1 MPGGILQLN
10 NYGAEDILLTGNPQM
25 TFFKTL
31 YKRHSNFAME
41 SLSQTIEGSIN
52 FGNTLYVT
60 LNNAGDLVKGLTI
73 EIVLPELLPPSSN
86 YIWYGYT
93 NNIVCSLIKSITIS
107 IGGQVIDKHYG
118 EWYDILDEFENNRN
132 NHIYGKYNSEF
143 SIRNNNKGRILY
155 LPLKFWFC
163 KNTGNALP
171 LIALL
176 YSDVTL
182 AIELRELREVIKT
195 DSSIWTLPRT
205 TGNDLD
211 IKLWADYIYLDKEE
225 KKAFSSI
232 KHEYLIEQLQFTGED
247 TLFSGLLSYNFNLYF
262 KHPIKEI
269 FWVMI
274 DNVNSS
280 IDPKNGNNFLKYT
293 NTNNNNSDTFK
304 SGTIKINGVSIFS
317 ERPANYFRQVLPI
330 QYHQYLPKK
339 HIYIYSFALT
349 PEEHQPSGTLNFS
362 LIDNAYL
369 ELKFNQSGIGSST
382 NSRVK
387 IYAINYN
394 ILKIMSGQASLAY
407 QS

>member
-25 TFFKTL
+25 TFFKTI

-60 LNNAGDLVKGLTI
+60 LNKSGDLVKSLTI
-73 EIVLPELLPPSSN
+73 EINLPELLPPTTN

-93 NNIVCSLIKSITIS
+93 NNVVCSIIKSITIS

-118 EWYDILDEFENNRN
+118 EWYDILDEFENNKN
-132 NHIYGKYNSEF
+132 SHIYDKYNSEF
-143 SIRNNNKGRILY
+143 SIRNNYKSRTLY

-163 KNTGNALP
+163 KNIGNAIP
-171 LIALL
+171 IISLL
-176 YSDVTL
+176 HSDITL
-182 AIELRELREVIKT
+182 AIELRELREIIKT
-195 DSSIWTLPRT
+195 DTSLWSAPKT
-205 TGNDLD
+205 TGNNLD
-211 IKLWADYIYLDKEE
+211 IKLWADYIYLDKNE
-225 KKAFSSI
+225 KKMFSTS
-232 KHEYLIEQLQFTGED
+232 KHEYLIEQLQFSGED

-269 FWVMI
+269 LWIII
-274 DNVNSS
+274 DNINSS

-293 NTNNNNSDTFK
+293 NTINENSDTFK
-304 SGTIKINGVSIFS
+304 TANIKINGVPIFP
-317 ERPANYFRQVLPI
+317 ERPANYFRQILPI
-330 QYHQYLPKK
+330 QYHDYVPKK
-339 HIYIYSFALT
+339 HIYIYSFALK
-349 PEEHQPSGTLNFS
+349 PQEHQPSGTMNFS

-369 ELKFNQSGIGSST
+369 ELKFNQSGVGSST
-382 NSRVK
+382 NSKVK

-394 ILKIMSGQASLAY
+394 ILRIMSGMASLAY
-407 QS
+407 QA

>member
-60 LNNAGDLVKGLTI
+60 LNKAGDLIRGLTL
-73 EIVLPELLPPSSN
+73 EINLPELLPPNSN

-93 NNIVCSLIKSITIS
+93 NNVVCSIIKSITIS
-107 IGGQVIDKHYG
+107 IGGQVIDKHFG
-118 EWYDILDEFENNRN
+118 EWYDILDEFQNNKN
-132 NHIYGKYNSEF
+132 KHIYGKYNSEF
-143 SIRNNNKGRILY
+143 SIRNNNKSQTLY

-163 KNTGNALP
+163 KNIGNALP
-171 LIALL
+171 LISLL
-176 YSDVTL
+176 HSDITL
-182 AIELRELREVIKT
+182 AIELRELKEIIKT
-195 DSSIWTLPRT
+195 DATVWSLPRT
-205 TGNDLD
+205 TGNNLD
-211 IKLWADYIYLDKEE
+211 IKLWAEYIYLE
-225 KKAFSSI
+225 KNEKLIFSSS

-269 FWVMI
+269 LWVII
-274 DNVNSS
+274 DNINSS
-280 IDPKNGNNFLKYT
+280 IDPKQGNNFLKYT
-293 NTNNNNSDTFK
+293 NIKNQNSDTFK
-304 SGTIKINGVSIFS
+304 SADIKINGVAIFP
-317 ERPANYFRQVLPI
+317 ERPANYFRQILPLQHHEYI
-330 QYHQYLPKK
+330 PKK
-339 HIYIYSFALT
+339 HIYIYSFALS
-349 PEEHQPSGTLNFS
+349 PEQHQPSGTMNFS

-394 ILKIMSGQASLAY
+394 ILKIMSGQASLSY
-407 QS
+407 QA

>member
-25 TFFKTL
+25 TFFKTI

-41 SLSQTIEGSIN
+41 NLSQTIEGSIN

-60 LNNAGDLVKGLTI
+60 LNNAGDLVNGITI
-73 EIVLPELLPPSSN
+73 EIFLPELLPPTTN

-132 NHIYGKYNSEF
+132 NHIYSKFNSEF
-143 SIRNNNKGRILY
+143 SIRNNNKGRTLY

-182 AIELRELREVIKT
+182 SIELRELREVIKT
-195 DSSIWTLPRT
+195 DASSWPLPRT
-205 TGNDLD
+205 SGNDLD
-211 IKLWADYIYLDKEE
+211 IKVWANYIYLDNEE

-269 FWVMI
+269 LWVI
-274 DNVNSS
+274 VDNINSS
-280 IDPKNGNNFLKYT
+280 IDTKNGNNFLKYT
-293 NTNNNNSDTFK
+293 NTTNLNSDTFK
-304 SGTIKINGVSIFS
+304 SGNIKINGVAIFP
-317 ERPANYFRQVLPI
+317 ERPSNYFRQVLPL
-330 QYHQYLPKK
+330 QYHEYLPKK
-339 HIYIYSFALT
+339 HIYIYSFALK
-349 PEEHQPSGTLNFS
+349 PEEHQPSGTMNFS

-369 ELKFNQSGIGSST
+369 ELKFNQNGVGSST

-394 ILKIMSGQASLAY
+394 ILRIMSGQSTLTY
-407 QS
+407 QA